1 MGEVEVNVASLGFCY
16 VVTFNK
22 WDKHSKQHISLGM
35 ICELINQE
43 QIWQNNS

>member
-1 MGEVEVNVASLGFCY
+1 MGEVEVYVSSLSFYY

-35 ICELINQE
+35 ICELIHQE
-43 QIWQNNS
+43 QI